1 MATADQEPAGTTH
14 GGDVEAFVASIVDPV
29 RRQDARTLIELIGR
43 VTGEPPVLWGTAVV
57 GFGRHKYRYT
67 SGLQEDTAAVAFSPR
82 KADTT
87 LYLIDGADGYRAM
100 LVPLGPH
107 KISRGSLHLKSL
119 AAVDLDVL
127 AELVRL
133 SYAAVRRLAT

>member
-1 MATADQEPAGTTH
+1 M
-14 GGDVEAFVASIVDPV
+14 ASIADPA

-43 VTGEPPVLWGTAVV
+43 VTGEPPVLWGTSVV
-57 GFGRHKYRYT
+57 GFGHHTYRYP
-67 SGLQEDTAAVAFSPR
+67 SGLQEDTAAIAFAPK

-107 KISRGSLHLKSL
+107 KISKGSLHLKRL
-119 AAVDLDVL
+119 VDVDLEVL

-133 SYAAVRRLAT
+133 SYAAVRRLA